1 MCYQIYKHLTKAH
14 KINLSSGANRYFC
27 VSAHLNNFNTKTLMF
42 AQEIYI
48 KRRNALR
55 SEVKSGIILL
65 PGNKEASMNYPD
77 NTYTFRQDSNF
88 SYFFGLNHPDL
99 AGVIDIDNGIDYI
112 FGNDVD
118 IEDIIWMGP
127 QPGIAEQAL
136 NAGIKNTAPL
146 SELNEFIANVI
157 RRKRPVHIVP
167 HYRAETQLQLSNLLG
182 IKPCRIKDYVSM
194 ELIHGIVKLRSVKDE
209 DEVAEIEKAVDVAYL
224 MFTAGMKMAFP
235 GRKEQEIVGVMEGI
249 SVSHGRPVSFPII
262 LSINGQILHNHH
274 HENYLEA
281 GRMMVMD
288 AGSETSL
295 LYASDI
301 TRTVPVGGKFT
312 AKQRDIYEIVL
323 NANLKSIAATKP
335 GTFYFECHMK
345 AAETI
350 ATGLKNLGLMKGNVQ
365 DAIAAGA
372 HALFLPHGLG
382 HMLGMDVH
390 DMEGL
395 GQINVGYDSEI
406 QPSKQFGTA
415 YLRMG
420 RRLQPGFV
428 VTNEPGIYFIPE
440 LIDQWKSAGMFSEF
454 INYEK
459 VEEYRNFGGIR
470 IEDDILVTPDGCR
483 ILGKPIP
490 KTVAE
495 VEETMKEGLA

>member
-1 MCYQIYKHLTKAH
+1 
-14 KINLSSGANRYFC
+14 
-27 VSAHLNNFNTKTLMF
+27 MF
-42 AQEIYI
+42 SQEIYL
-48 KRRNALR
+48 KRRNDIR
-55 SEVKSGIILL
+55 NEIKSGIILL
-65 PGNKEASMNYPD
+65 PGNSESPMNYPD

-88 SYFFGLNHPDL
+88 SYFFGLNHPNL
-99 AGVIDIDNGIDYI
+99 AGVIDIENGVDYI

-127 QPGIAEQAL
+127 QQTIAEQAL
-136 NAGIKNTAPL
+136 KAGVKNTYPL
-146 SELNEFIANVI
+146 SDLDEFITNAI
-157 RRKRPVHIVP
+157 KRKRPVHIVP
-167 HYRAETQLQLSNLLG
+167 HYRAETQFQLSRLLG
-182 IKPCRIKDYVSM
+182 LKPCRIKDYVSM
-194 ELIHGIVKLRSVKDE
+194 ELIHGIVKLRSVKGE
-209 DEVAEIEKAVDVAYL
+209 YEIEEIEKAVNVAYL

-249 SVSHGRPVSFPII
+249 SVSHGRPVSFPVI

-274 HENYLEA
+274 HENILEK

-288 AGSETSL
+288 AGSETPL

-312 AKQRDIYEIVL
+312 SLQRDIYEIVL
-323 NANLKSIAATKP
+323 AANLKSIGATKP
-335 GTFYFECHMK
+335 GTLYFDCHMK
-345 AAETI
+345 AAEVI
-350 ATGLKNLGLMKGNVQ
+350 ASGLKNLGLMKGNVQ
-365 DAIAAGA
+365 DAVAAGA
-372 HALFLPHGLG
+372 HALFFPHGLG

-395 GQINVGYDSEI
+395 GQIHVGYDDEI
-406 QPSKQFGTA
+406 QPAKQFGTA

-440 LIDQWKSAGMFSEF
+440 LIDQWKMSDKFREF
-454 INYEK
+454 INYDK
-459 VEEYRNFGGIR
+459 VDELRNFGGIR
-470 IEDDILVTPDGCR
+470 IEDDILVTQDGCR
-483 ILGKPIP
+483 VLGKHIP

-495 VEETMKEGLA
+495 IEATMQEGIA